1 MKKNAILLLMIS
13 AMLVGCSVKE
23 QAETQV
29 IDDSVQI
36 VEHGTV
42 DVGKVRMT
50 VEDVEMLASKRGEL
64 SIEDF
69 EPYIDLSDLYEQ
81 GSLWETVEF
90 QNNGETMCLR
100 ISASDKELISAP
112 YEGALDG
119 AVLFHSDFLKLDSM
133 EKEYAYQGSCADIR
147 AGNIHNILNGTVKM
161 QDYMSIEFPDNVSES
176 KMKFWLGSHGGVTFL
191 REGENEE
198 EMTIENAGIYAE
210 QQSAGGIEIWG
221 TGELEQSIEVVSELD
236 ELHLGDVKLWRG
248 VLQTDQGFRWYAAY
262 TVKEGSSISY
272 CVYLN
277 KNEYTEKEFLLVT
290 ETIVLNEYAIY

>member
-1 MKKNAILLLMIS
+1 MKKNAILLLLIS
-13 AMLVGCSVKE
+13 AMLVGCSGKE
-23 QAETQV
+23 PVETQV
-29 IDDSVQI
+29 VDDSVQI

-42 DVGKVRMT
+42 DGEKVRMT
-50 VEDVEMLASKRGEL
+50 VEDIEVLAAKRGEL

-69 EPYIDLSDLYEQ
+69 EPYIDLSALHEQ

-119 AVLFHSDFLKLDSM
+119 AVLFHSDFLELDSM

-147 AGNIHNILNGTVKM
+147 AGNIHNILNGTVNM
-161 QDYMSIEFPDNVSES
+161 EDYMSVELPNDVSGS

-191 REGENEE
+191 RDDESEE
-198 EMTIENAGIYAE
+198 EMTMENAGIYAE

-221 TGELEQSIEVVSELD
+221 TGELHQSIETVSELE
-236 ELHLGDVKLWRG
+236 ELDLGDAKLWRG

-272 CVYLN
+272 CLYLN
-277 KNEYTEKEFLLVT
+277 ENEYTEDEFLSVT